1 MKIYNYG
8 VNNGSDIHVCHVNCC
23 FRHKS
28 KVEPISNIVE
38 SVTSCIDDATELY
51 KRKALALKVYY
62 WHLNFWLE
70 SENMDDLKKDVKT
83 VADLLLKIDLDDGSV
98 EFEFETIHNTMNME
112 IRNES
117 KR

>member
-1 MKIYNYG
+1 
-8 VNNGSDIHVCHVNCC
+8 
-23 FRHKS
+23 
-28 KVEPISNIVE
+28 
-38 SVTSCIDDATELY
+38 
-51 KRKALALKVYY
+51 
-62 WHLNFWLE
+62 
-70 SENMDDLKKDVKT
+70 MDDLKKDVKT